1 MKCVLRGSPFHFVPM
16 NAPME
21 TSKPL
26 NYTPPPKPVQNKSAD
41 SPLNRYKNAIKSR
54 ISESIDIPKK
64 KPKRMQPFMMADKY
78 SKPGEESDPEILPCP
93 IPEESSETELVV
105 LQLPQSMSE
114 IEPEM
119 LPKPAAELLIE
130 QEVEVLPEPEPE
142 VVSEPEPE
150 VISEP
155 EPDVISKR
163 EVLEIS
169 KMDSTQKSKP
179 TANYGRHGRSYSLMD
194 DEMDMS
200 FITPKPP
207 PELLIEPVVEVLP
220 ELEPE
225 VVSEPEP
232 ELLTIPKTDVTPNS
246 KPNANYGRHGRSYAL
261 MEDEMDVP
269 FDFLAAPK
277 PPPELLTEPEVEVLS
292 KPEVLKEA
300 EPDSGVILTEP
311 KPEVIPESKVALAL
325 KPEMDAPFDFLAAPI
340 QEPMKGSKPEVDPKV
355 NLHLEKKPQV
365 KNENHKSESISDII
379 AGHDS
384 KPKALASILT
394 ESIGRVS
401 NANRMRAKV

>member
-1 MKCVLRGSPFHFVPM
+1 MVVKCVLRCGPLHFVPM
-16 NAPME
+16 HAPME

-26 NYTPPPKPVQNKSAD
+26 KYTPPPKPVQNKSAD

-64 KPKRMQPFMMADKY
+64 KPKRMQPFLMTDKY
-78 SKPGEESDPEILPCP
+78 SKPGEEFDPEILPCP

-169 KMDSTQKSKP
+169 KIDK
-179 TANYGRHGRSYSLMD
+179 
-194 DEMDMS
+194 
-200 FITPKPP
+200 
-207 PELLIEPVVEVLP
+207 
-220 ELEPE
+220 
-225 VVSEPEP
+225 
-232 ELLTIPKTDVTPNS
+232 
-246 KPNANYGRHGRSYAL
+246 
-261 MEDEMDVP
+261 
-269 FDFLAAPK
+269 
-277 PPPELLTEPEVEVLS
+277 
-292 KPEVLKEA
+292 
-300 EPDSGVILTEP
+300 
-311 KPEVIPESKVALAL
+311 
-325 KPEMDAPFDFLAAPI
+325 
-340 QEPMKGSKPEVDPKV
+340 
-355 NLHLEKKPQV
+355 
-365 KNENHKSESISDII
+365 
-379 AGHDS
+379 
-384 KPKALASILT
+384 SILGKQLF
-394 ESIGRVS
+394 SGLI
-401 NANRMRAKV
+401 K